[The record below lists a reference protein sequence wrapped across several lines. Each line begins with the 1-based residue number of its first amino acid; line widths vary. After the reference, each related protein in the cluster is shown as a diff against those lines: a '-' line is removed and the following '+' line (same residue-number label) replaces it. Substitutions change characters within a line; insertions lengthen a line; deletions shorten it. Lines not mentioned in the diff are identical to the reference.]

1 MGDGLDDR
9 VYRMVCAWLEN
20 VGEDPGEGLGSD
32 DRLS

>member
-1 MGDGLDDR
+1 